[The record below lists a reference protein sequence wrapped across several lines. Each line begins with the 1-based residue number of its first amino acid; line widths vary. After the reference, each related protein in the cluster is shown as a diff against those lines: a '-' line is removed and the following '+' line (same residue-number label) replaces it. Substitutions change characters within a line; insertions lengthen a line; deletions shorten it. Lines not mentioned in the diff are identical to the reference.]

1 MNKTIVLI
9 TIDTEFSTHK
19 DDLGIFGRI
28 NGKEYGL
35 PHLVQLLDQ
44 YGLKGTFF
52 VDVYTDK
59 KPYVKNLIDLGRT
72 MKNVGHDL
80 ELHTHPNGLFD
91 PRRGSMQD
99 YTLSEQIE
107 IIKQGKKIFREWFG
121 HDPIAHRAGD
131 WGANEDTLKALIEN
145 GITLDSSMFYG
156 WDSCRLNWNLP
167 TKNRLVVYNSLLEVP
182 ASVFHCRG
190 LGLFSPFRLLSTDGN
205 SLEETLDVL
214 KQFQLHQIPVVTVV
228 YHSFSF
234 LRWNKER
241 TEYRVDFNRLRKFE
255 DFMKFLARE
264 HSLKVLTVEELYASW
279 SKNKDRFTAPEDFI
293 PQTGIKKTLRRLWEK
308 VTL

>member
-35 PHLVQLLDQ
+35 PQLVKILDE
-44 YGLKGTFF
+44 YDLKGTFF
-52 VDVYTDK
+52 VDVYTNK
-59 KPYVKNLIDLGRT
+59 KAYQKEFVEICREIKKN
-72 MKNVGHDL
+72 GHDL
-80 ELHTHPNGLFD
+80 ELHTHPNGMFD
-91 PRRGSMQD
+91 PQRESMQE
-99 YTLSEQIE
+99 YSLSEQIE
-107 IIKQGKKIFREWFG
+107 IIKRGKELFREWFG
-121 HDPIAHRAGD
+121 QDPVAHRAGD

-145 GITLDSSMFYG
+145 GIALDSSMFYG

-182 ASVFHCRG
+182 ASVFHCQS
-190 LGLFSPFRLLSTDGN
+190 LGIFSPFRLLSTDGN